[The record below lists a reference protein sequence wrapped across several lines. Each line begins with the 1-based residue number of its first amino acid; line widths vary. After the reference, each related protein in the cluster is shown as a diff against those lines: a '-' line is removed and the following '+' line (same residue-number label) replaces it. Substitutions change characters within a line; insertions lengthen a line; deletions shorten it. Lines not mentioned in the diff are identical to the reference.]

1 MKTTIS
7 SLLLMISTTA
17 MAQTVIVNVS
27 ALTGK
32 GSYEQVGVV
41 LEKDANTDEFYNL
54 AVEFCRQSQEH
65 HALVDLYPPG
75 YKV

>member
-17 MAQTVIVNVS
+17 MTQTVTVNVS

-54 AVEFCRQSQEH
+54 AVEFCRQSQ
-65 HALVDLYPPG
+65 AAPRIGGLIPTRV
-75 YKV
+75 